1 MQEPV
6 LLDMNNIFFYFL
18 LFFSI
23 FPICY
28 FSPFISPISIYEFIN
43 LMINLYWAKVSM
55 FSIFIDWKASVVIF
69 KNCGI
74 RDCFTQISWYLLDC

>member
-6 LLDMNNIFFYFL
+6 LLDMNNIFFYFF
-18 LFFSI
+18 LFFS
-23 FPICY
+23 ICY

-55 FSIFIDWKASVVIF
+55 FSIFID
-69 KNCGI
+69 
-74 RDCFTQISWYLLDC
+74 